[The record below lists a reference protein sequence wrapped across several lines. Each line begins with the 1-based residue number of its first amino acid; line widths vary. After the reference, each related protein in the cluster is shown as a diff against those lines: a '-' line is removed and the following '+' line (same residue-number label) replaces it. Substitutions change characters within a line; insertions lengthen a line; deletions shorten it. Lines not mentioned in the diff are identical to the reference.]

1 MSDDRKNQTSDAG
14 SDISQNYRVVGRVK
28 DAHGLKGEL
37 WIVLFAGQADWLESM
52 EDEGVF
58 RLSKKESLAGL
69 SDSDL
74 QSFPIKN
81 VREHKNGIIAMSP
94 SIKDRTAAEG
104 FKGHFLA
111 IPNDY
116 LVAEEGE
123 SYFLSEIEGF
133 RVLEEKREIGT
144 IVGFSHNGAQD
155 LLIVSLVKGARDG
168 VKAKDQIEI
177 PFVEE
182 LVVEVDEEGKS
193 IHVDLPNG
201 LIEVQLGL
209 DKADDSNDESDDAED
224 DSDDESEDL
233 DERDLFGDDEDESD
247 DDSDDES
254 EDGEEPPP
262 TRH

>member
-1 MSDDRKNQTSDAG
+1 MSDESKTQNPEG
-14 SDISQNYRVVGRVK
+14 SDLAQSFRVVGRVK

-52 EDEGVF
+52 EDEGIF
-58 RLSKKESLAGL
+58 RLSKKESLSGL

-74 QSFPIKN
+74 LSFPIKN
-81 VREHKNGIIAMSP
+81 VREHKNGLIVMSP

-104 FKGHFLA
+104 FKGHFLT

-116 LVAEEGE
+116 LVGAEGE

-133 RVLEEKREIGT
+133 RVLEDKRELGQ

-168 VKAKDQIEI
+168 VKAKDRIEI

-182 LVVEVDEEGKS
+182 LVFEIDEEGKA

-209 DKADDSNDESDDAED
+209 DGKDDEDRDDH
-224 DSDDESEDL
+224 DDESEDQ
-233 DERDLFGDDEDESD
+233 DRDRE
-247 DDSDDES
+247 
-254 EDGEEPPP
+254 
-262 TRH
+262 